1 MIVMAVM
8 IVIMGMPVDMRVG
21 MLVAIVLMLMVM
33 FVSIMFMGVWVSGAF
48 VFVGMFVM
56 IMMRIMYFEVIRF
69 SASAGFAHK
78 LSF

>member
-56 IMMRIMYFEVIRF
+56 IMMRIM
-69 SASAGFAHK
+69 
-78 LSF
+78 